1 MPFRNFIIE
10 SVSTDEMQHYKTK
23 QTWCLLC
30 RKHRIRSHSMA
41 VVWKQQSWFGS
52 IQCSWGRLLSFLD
65 CREGKK
71 STPSVV
77 CPLCITI
84 PLLFVMSNTSNHCK
98 KMTTWNNQN
107 SILMHLLFHV
117 GGTMV
122 IHSNYGFPISFTIF
136 FQWSEECRSHFQWM
150 WLVLVHDPCCI
161 PWALPTLR
169 CDKHL
174 STDDLF
180 ISTENFLYL
189 RFQSTC
195 IELRNAPRR
204 KTTETSGLTV
214 HQWTG
219 HEETQEERKNKW
231 GAVWTK
237 VTVTHMFRDLQQQH
251 TQ

>member
-1 MPFRNFIIE
+1 
-10 SVSTDEMQHYKTK
+10 
-23 QTWCLLC
+23 
-30 RKHRIRSHSMA
+30 MA
-41 VVWKQQSWFGS
+41 VVWKQQSWFGL
-52 IQCSWGRLLSFLD
+52 IQCSWGSLLSFLD

-71 STPSVV
+71 SNPSVA

-107 SILMHLLFHV
+107 SILMHLCTLPCKR
-117 GGTMV
+117 TML

-136 FQWSEECRSHFQWM
+136 FHWSDESRSHFQWM

-161 PWALPTLR
+161 PWTLPTLR
-169 CDKHL
+169 CEKHL

-204 KTTETSGLTV
+204 KTIEISGLTM

-219 HEETQEERKNKW
+219 NEETQERRK
-231 GAVWTK
+231 
-237 VTVTHMFRDLQQQH
+237 
-251 TQ
+251 